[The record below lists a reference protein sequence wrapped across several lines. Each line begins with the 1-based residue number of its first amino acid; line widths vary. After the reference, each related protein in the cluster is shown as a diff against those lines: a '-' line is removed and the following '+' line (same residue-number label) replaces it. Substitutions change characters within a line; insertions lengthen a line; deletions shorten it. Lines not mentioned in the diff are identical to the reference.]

1 MCIIAAIPQG
11 KQISK
16 ATLKRC
22 WENNQHGG
30 GFMYSDGKKII
41 IYKELTSF
49 KRYYRAFIEAKEM
62 YSKSAFV
69 CHFRISTH
77 GKVNEDNCH
86 PFHVYDNLGFC
97 HNGIIRNAPT
107 SNDYSD
113 TYMFNETIL
122 KMLPKNFLSNLSIMA
137 LIKEYIGSGSKL
149 CFLSYDSKLTFVNES
164 AGQWDDGVWY
174 SNGGYKEV
182 KYYDRG
188 GTRVGTYGTTY
199 GGNSYGTNWK
209 QGSVGFAS
217 AVIPNVSKKS
227 EPKKVSDID
236 WDMRLKSD
244 KLDRE
249 VIDIAISK
257 EADYYSYNS
266 KCAFCDTH
274 LHTYHEKQNEC
285 CIKCEDRY
293 TNEWHF

>member
-30 GFMYSDGKKII
+30 GFMYSDGNKII

-49 KRYYRAFIEAKEM
+49 KRYYRAFIEAKEK

-77 GKVNEDNCH
+77 GKINEDNCH
-86 PFHVYDNLGFC
+86 PFHVYDKLGFC

-107 SNDYSD
+107 SNNYSD
-113 TYMFNETIL
+113 TFMFNETIL
-122 KMLPKNFLSNLSIMA
+122 KMMPKNFLSNPSIMV
-137 LIKEYIGSGSKL
+137 LIQEYIGSGSKL
-149 CFLSYDSKLTFVNES
+149 CFLSSDSKLTFVNEK
-164 AGQWDDGVWY
+164 AGYWDKGVWY

-199 GGNSYGTNWK
+199 GTNWN
-209 QGSVGFAS
+209 QGSIGFAS
-217 AVIPNVSKKS
+217 AVIPNVAKKS
-227 EPKKVSDID
+227 EPKKVVDID
-236 WDMRLKSD
+236 WDIRLKSD
-244 KLDRE
+244 RIDSE
-249 VIDIAISK
+249 VIDIAKSK
-257 EADYYSYNS
+257 EADYFAYNS
-266 KCAFCDTH
+266 RCAFCDKIVE
-274 LHTYHEKQNEC
+274 TYYEKQNEC
-285 CIKCEDRY
+285 CMKCEDRY
-293 TNEWHF
+293 SNEWHF